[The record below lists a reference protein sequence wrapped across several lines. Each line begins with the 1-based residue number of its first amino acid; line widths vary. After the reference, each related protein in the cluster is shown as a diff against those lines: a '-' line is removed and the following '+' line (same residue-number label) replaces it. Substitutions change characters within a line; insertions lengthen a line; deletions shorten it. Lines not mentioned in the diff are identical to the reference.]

1 MIEQIEL
8 RDNGKS
14 KILYYDGV
22 AFMVGDVIY
31 EIFQDYKKGMS
42 FDEISRNLE
51 ANRNIC
57 IDGDRI
63 NQTVL
68 TSLSDLKR
76 KSEESIERRYIK
88 FQVRIMGQEMLYRL
102 TGKLAGLFDRRL
114 FIALML
120 LSIAVSGGFTWY
132 LLSSLDSFTYKS
144 LMLDYNATMGQNT
157 WIIAGIYVLMPLFLL
172 LHEFGHATAS
182 RAFRIDAKE
191 IGFGFYI
198 IFPVLYADV
207 THVWSL
213 TRNRKIAV
221 NLGGVY
227 FQFLC
232 NLVIVAL
239 FFSVPVLHGF
249 LKVLFISNSLIAVFS
264 LNPFLRNDGYWVYSD
279 LFGVPNLLKQ
289 SFQLPARIWRRK
301 EPLVLPRDLAL
312 IAYSIANYSFIIFG
326 TYYFFGYYLAAN
338 IVSVIRIFS
347 VDLRAFNIDRA
358 FFLFRFFLVQALLI
372 YFFYYK
378 GKQGYLLI
386 RHKTQKK

>member
-1 MIEQIEL
+1 MIDKIEL
-8 RDNGKS
+8 RDNGDS

-22 AFMVGDVIY
+22 AFLVGDVIY
-31 EIFQDYKKGMS
+31 AIFQDYKKGIP

-51 ANRNIC
+51 TSRNIR

-68 TSLSDLKR
+68 TSIDDLKR
-76 KSEESIERRYIK
+76 KSEESIDRRYIK
-88 FQVRIMGQEMLYRL
+88 FQLKIVGQKNLSRI
-102 TGKLAGLFDRRL
+102 TGKLAGLFNRQL
-114 FIALML
+114 FVSLMTIGIL
-120 LSIAVSGGFTWY
+120 ASIAFTFY
-132 LLSSLDSFTYKS
+132 LLESLGSFSYKS
-144 LMLDYNATMGQNT
+144 LMLDYNATMGKNT
-157 WIIAGIYVLMPLFLL
+157 WIIAGIYIIMPCFLL

-191 IGFGFYI
+191 IGFGFYV

-213 TRNRKIAV
+213 SRQRKIAV

-227 FQFLC
+227 FQLLC
-232 NLVIVAL
+232 NLIIVLL
-239 FFSVPVLHGF
+239 FWMAPPIQPF
-249 LKVLFISNSLIAVFS
+249 LKVLFISNSLIALFS

-279 LFGVPNLLKQ
+279 LFDVPNLLKQ
-289 SFQLPARIWRRK
+289 SFQLPARIWAGND
-301 EPLVLPRDLAL
+301 PLRLPRDLAL
-312 IAYSIANYSFIIFG
+312 ILYSIANYSFIIVG
-326 TYYFFGYYLAAN
+326 TYYFFGFYLPGN
-338 IVSVIRIFS
+338 IASAVRIFS
-347 VDLRAFNIDRA
+347 GDFGAFNWDRA
-358 FFLFRFFLVQALLI
+358 FFLFRFFLVQALLL